1 MVLIIMLGDNI
12 RENREKLGINQV
24 ELAKLMGV
32 SKQTVS
38 NWENDNR
45 IPPTQTLDKLANIF
59 NVTTDSLLGRNTVLQ
74 SDDTRFDIENDEDYI
89 VAKEISKLDAED
101 KEFIKQMIKKLN
113 KNKQEK

>member
-1 MVLIIMLGDNI
+1 MLGDNI

-74 SDDTRFDIENDEDYI
+74 SDTRVDIENDEDYA

>member
-1 MVLIIMLGDNI
+1 MLGDNI

-24 ELAKLMGV
+24 ELAKLIGV

-74 SDDTRFDIENDEDYI
+74 SDTRVDMENDEDYI
-89 VAKEISKLDAED
+89 VAKEISKLDADD
-101 KEFIKQMIKKLN
+101 KEFIKRMIKKLN
-113 KNKQEK
+113 KNK

>member
-1 MVLIIMLGDNI
+1 MVFIMLGDNI

-24 ELAKLMGV
+24 ELAKLIGV

-74 SDDTRFDIENDEDYI
+74 SDTRVDMENDEDYI
-89 VAKEISKLDAED
+89 VAKEISKLDADD
-101 KEFIKQMIKKLN
+101 KEFIKRMIKKLN
-113 KNKQEK
+113 KNK

>member
-1 MVLIIMLGDNI
+1 MIIMLGDNI

-45 IPPTQTLDKLANIF
+45 IPPTQTLDKLADIF
-59 NVTTDSLLGRNTVLQ
+59 NVTTDSLLGRNEDLKLDNTYM
-74 SDDTRFDIENDEDYI
+74 DIENDEDYA
-89 VAKEISKLDAED
+89 VAKEISKLDVED